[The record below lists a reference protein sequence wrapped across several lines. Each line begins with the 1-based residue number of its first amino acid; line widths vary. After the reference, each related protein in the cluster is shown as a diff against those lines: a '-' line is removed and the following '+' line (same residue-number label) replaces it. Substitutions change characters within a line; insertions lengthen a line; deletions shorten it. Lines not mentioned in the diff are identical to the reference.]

1 MSDLGNLYGVYND
14 MHKLVY
20 FTVKSRE
27 KLWGFLFCTVA
38 IFYDWQGQ
46 STLSCKGPVLLP
58 VVISA
63 NRIGPLYGFS

>member
-1 MSDLGNLYGVYND
+1 MSDLGNLYTVYND

-38 IFYDWQGQ
+38 IFYSWQGQ
-46 STLSCKGPVLLP
+46 SITVMQRTCSLTS
-58 VVISA
+58 
-63 NRIGPLYGFS
+63 NN